1 MYERRGS
8 KKKADSLASGDS
20 LPQVGVKKSGESPPQ
35 RENRK
40 KLVSSYH

>member
-20 LPQVGVKKSGESPPQ
+20 LPQVGVKKAASLRHKERTEKSW
-35 RENRK
+35 
-40 KLVSSYH
+40 